1 MSTTDNVR
9 HDDTRSGH
17 LRSETLFGY
26 EHRLLTPEE
35 LTAVFTH
42 TAQCADC
49 RLALAARMHVNEMAA
64 DAQSLLAS
72 PPQSTIRQFPRYVAA
87 AAALIVVSATALWY
101 SRPHPAASKDSPAVE
116 QALRT
121 GHIELP
127 QFLGELQPHRQV
139 LMGGPDAP
147 GTQILSPRGTAV
159 AGLPVEF
166 RWQPLDGDW
175 TYQVRVFTL
184 TGDPATTSPDVITPH
199 WSCQQDLKAGADYQW
214 QVTAVHGSERVT
226 LPGPSEAPPRFRVLD
241 SASAERLRQ
250 LARRQPV
257 DHLLLGVEYARAGL
271 LDEARVQLSE
281 ASRLAPGR
289 PQILPLLQSLPP
301 VK

>member
-1 MSTTDNVR
+1 MSTIENMR
-9 HDDTRSGH
+9 GGDTRSGH

-35 LTAVFTH
+35 LTAVFAH

-49 RLALAARMHVNEMAA
+49 RLALAARMNVNEMAA
-64 DAQSLLAS
+64 DAQALLAS
-72 PPQSTIRQFPRYVAA
+72 PPQSTVRQFPRYVA
-87 AAALIVVSATALWY
+87 AAALIVVSATAFWY
-101 SRPHPAASKDSPAVE
+101 SRSHPAASTESPAVE

-121 GHIELP
+121 GHMELP
-127 QFLGELQPHRQV
+127 QFLGELQPRRQV

-147 GTQILSPRGTAV
+147 AAQILSPRGTAV

-166 RWQPLDGDW
+166 RWQPLAGDW

-184 TGDPATTSPDVITPH
+184 TGDPVTTSPDVVTPY

-214 QVTAVHGSERVT
+214 QVTAVRGSQRVT
-226 LPGPSEAPPRFRVLD
+226 LPEPSETPPRFRVLD
-241 SASAERLRQ
+241 SASAQRVRELANRQ
-250 LARRQPV
+250 QS

-271 LDEARVQLSE
+271 LDDARAQLS
-281 ASRLAPGR
+281 AAARLAPRR
-289 PQILPLLQSLPP
+289 PEILRLLESLSSA
-301 VK
+301 K

>member
-9 HDDTRSGH
+9 RGDTRSEH

-26 EHRLLTPEE
+26 VHRLLTPEE
-35 LTAVFTH
+35 LTAVFAH

-49 RLALAARMHVNEMAA
+49 RLALAARMNVNEMAA
-64 DAQSLLAS
+64 DAQSLLAA
-72 PPQSTIRQFPRYVAA
+72 PPQSTIRQFPRYAA
-87 AAALIVVSATALWY
+87 AAALIIVSATAFWY

-127 QFLGELQPHRQV
+127 QFLGELQPRRQV

-184 TGDPATTSPDVITPH
+184 TGDPATTSPDVVTPH
-199 WSCQQDLKAGADYQW
+199 WSCQHDLKAGTDYQW
-214 QVTAVHGSERVT
+214 QVTAVRGSERVT
-226 LPGPSEAPPRFRVLD
+226 LPEPSEAPPRFRVLD
-241 SASAERLRQ
+241 STPAQRLRE
-250 LARRQPV
+250 LANRQPS

-271 LDEARVQLSE
+271 LDDARVQLSE

-289 PQILPLLQSLPP
+289 PQILRLLHSLPLA
-301 VK
+301 K

>member
-1 MSTTDNVR
+1 MSTRDNMR
-9 HDDTRSGH
+9 GGDTRSDH
-17 LRSETLFGY
+17 LRPETLFGY

-35 LTAVFTH
+35 LTALFAH

-49 RLALAARMHVNEMAA
+49 RLALGARMDVNEMAA
-64 DAQSLLAS
+64 DAHSLLAS
-72 PPQSTIRQFPRYVAA
+72 PPQSAVRQFPRYAAA
-87 AAALIVVSATALWY
+87 AAALVVVSAAAFWY
-101 SRPHPAASKDSPAVE
+101 SRHPAAPTESPTVE

-121 GHIELP
+121 GHVELP
-127 QFLGELQPHRQV
+127 QFLGELRPQPQV

-147 GTQILSPRGTAV
+147 PAQTLSPRGTAV

-166 RWQPLDGDW
+166 RWQPQYGDW

-184 TGDPATTSPDVITPH
+184 TGDPVTTSPEVITPH

-241 SASAERLRQ
+241 SASAERLRE

-271 LDEARVQLSE
+271 LDDARVHLTE
-281 ASRLAPGR
+281 AARLAPGR
-289 PQILPLLQSLPP
+289 PEILGLLHSLPLA
-301 VK
+301 K